1 MRSVRFALAWIFVD
15 PVRRS
20 SATAPLRPRSGY
32 AAGVNHFGATTL
44 AMTALLLLLLGC
56 DQGSS
61 PSPAPPQP
69 PITLLASAPS
79 AAASA
84 PASAAVAVAAP
95 DIEQLTRRPA
105 PARLVAIGD
114 LHGDLAATRAALR
127 LARAVDEKDHWVGG
141 PLVVVQ
147 TGDQLDRGEGERA
160 IVDLFDQLA
169 DEAKAAGGAVISL
182 NGNHEIMN
190 VQLDFRYVTDGGFH
204 GFNAVPGTSL
214 ADPRLGKVAENAR
227 ERAASFLPGAP
238 YAKRLA
244 KRDTVAVVGDTLF
257 VHGGVLPKHVKY
269 GLARINREIKD
280 WMTGDRP
287 APPAI
292 VIADDG
298 PVWTRRYSAA
308 PDVEDCKV
316 LAEALSAASV
326 KRMVVGHTVQRGGI
340 SSGCDDRV
348 WRIDVGLSHY
358 FGGDPEVL
366 EIVGN
371 TVKKLKKKP

>member
-1 MRSVRFALAWIFVD
+1 MN
-15 PVRRS
+15 
-20 SATAPLRPRSGY
+20 PL
-32 AAGVNHFGATTL
+32 GATTL
-44 AMTALLLLLLGC
+44 AMIALLVLAC
-56 DQGSS
+56 DKGSS
-61 PSPAPPQP
+61 ASPAPPQP
-69 PITLLASAPS
+69 PTPLLATASVPT
-79 AAASA
+79 ASA
-84 PASAAVAVAAP
+84 PAPAPAPSSAP
-95 DIEQLTRRPA
+95 DVDQLVRRPA

-127 LARAVDEKDHWVGG
+127 LADAIDDKDHWIGG
-141 PLVVVQ
+141 PLVIVQ
-147 TGDQLDRGEGERA
+147 TGDQLDRGDSERA
-160 IVDLFDQLA
+160 IVDLFDRLA
-169 DEAKAAGGAVISL
+169 DEAKAAGGAVIAL

-190 VQLDFRYVTDGGFH
+190 VQLDFRYVTDGGFRD
-204 GFNAVPGTSL
+204 FNAVPGTTLS
-214 ADPRLGKVAENAR
+214 DPRLGKVAESAR

-244 KRDTVAVVGDTLF
+244 RRDTIAVVGDTLF

-280 WMTGDRP
+280 WMSGDRP

-292 VIADDG
+292 VIAEDG
-298 PVWTRRYSAA
+298 PVWVRRYSAA
-308 PDVEDCKV
+308 PDAEDCKV
-316 LAEALSAASV
+316 LGEALSAASV

-358 FGGDPEVL
+358 YGGSSEVL
-366 EIVGN
+366 EIVGD